1 MASFGLGMCMI
12 TNTAGGMS
20 GVERRE
26 AGLASGLLNS
36 ARQCGGSIGEVLVL
50 HDGRTVEAGPAA
62 EVLTRP
68 AQPYTAALLAA
79 AAR

>member
-1 MASFGLGMCMI
+1 MRSTPLPGKPSSTCCPGCGNRLGLGLI
-12 TNTAGGMS
+12 VVTHDPWVA
-20 GVERRE
+20 
-26 AGLASGLLNS
+26 
-36 ARQCGGSIGEVLVL
+36 ARLGGEVLVL

>member
-1 MASFGLGMCMI
+1 MRDRLGLGLI
-12 TNTAGGMS
+12 VVTHDPWVTARLGGE
-20 GVERRE
+20 G
-26 AGLASGLLNS
+26 
-36 ARQCGGSIGEVLVL
+36 LVL

>member
-1 MASFGLGMCMI
+1 MTHDPWVAARLG
-12 TNTAGGMS
+12 
-20 GVERRE
+20 
-26 AGLASGLLNS
+26 
-36 ARQCGGSIGEVLVL
+36 GEVLVL
-50 HDGRTVEAGPAA
+50 PDGRTVEAGPAA